1 MKARSFLWAVLPV
14 AAALILTACSSS
26 DDNFDN
32 KQADQ
37 PNAGNSCKI
46 PVTIKVG
53 TEAEDNATRATV
65 DANNS
70 TLRFQA
76 GDKLYFSNADGSVY
90 GTADVPAEATGKTD
104 CTIETI
110 VDFHEQPKDGEKL
123 NVVLVGP
130 DNKALT
136 VSGDK
141 VTGVNYGNAVVKDV
155 ATAVKQYSNI
165 KGDGTY
171 NKNTISVDLK
181 QNTAFINFNVSY
193 TNIYYTAT
201 AASEDIVVKNNNA
214 TIGSGKITTT
224 VSRANNRSTVN
235 AKFVVP
241 VAKGTKMNNAS
252 VQVSTFDAIKL
263 TSTATLEG
271 KVYNSTKSAALPN
284 PAVGNIVGRNGKIY
298 ASVNAAVNA
307 GTTAVG
313 VIVYLGTS
321 TGDATYK
328 NGLVLGLKDCKGI
341 TSRKYHWC
349 NPENQGNSTK
359 YTSDNAAVTT
369 AQDGR
374 ATTWINNGARN
385 SNSWPAYK
393 AAMTNDITTTA
404 RLTKV
409 VDQATKQSQIQTSQ
423 WFLPSLYQWNIIVKS
438 GAKKN
443 GTTNPNN
450 LAQHEAGQ
458 GDAYY
463 IGPTW
468 SAFFNTTA
476 NSGVEQLEKDTGIYW
491 SSTDAT
497 QTTGNSSKAW
507 VFDAR
512 FGRVETNSKK
522 RDDDVGNRVRP
533 VFAF

>member
-32 KQADQ
+32 KQADR
-37 PNAGNSCKI
+37 PNTGNSCKI

-70 TLRFQA
+70 TLRFQV

-165 KGDGTY
+165 RGDGTY

-224 VSRANNRSTVN
+224 VSRASNLSTVN

-252 VQVSTFDAIKL
+252 VQVGTFDAIKL

-298 ASVNAAVNA
+298 ATIDAAVNA

-313 VIVYLGTS
+313 IIAYIGSETC
-321 TGDATYK
+321 DATFK
-328 NGLVLGLKDCKGI
+328 HGLVLGLKDC
-341 TSRKYHWC
+341 SSPFYYWC
-349 NPENQGNSTK
+349 NPENQGNAWRSNDETEV
-359 YTSDNAAVTT
+359 TSRKE
-369 AQDGR
+369 DGSALTYPSSSR
-374 ATTWINNGARN
+374 NN
-385 SNSWPAYK
+385 SSWPAFQ
-393 AAMTNDITTTA
+393 AAINNSITATA
-404 RLTKV
+404 RITKV
-409 VDQATKQSQIQTSQ
+409 VDKATKQSQIQGSK
-423 WFLPSLYQWNIIVKS
+423 WFLPSVYQWNQIVRGLSGKTKAFNQYVPGEGDDFYKGDNVSTKIVKTGNS
-438 GAKKN
+438 GA
-443 GTTNPNN
+443 
-450 LAQHEAGQ
+450 EALRVS
-458 GDAYY
+458 D
-463 IGPTW
+463 
-468 SAFFNTTA
+468 
-476 NSGVEQLEKDTGIYW
+476 GIYW
-491 SSTDAT
+491 SSTDGT
-497 QTTGNSSKAW
+497 LNTGNSSKAW
-507 VFDAR
+507 VYDAR
-512 FGRVETNSKK
+512 VGRIETNSKK
-522 RDDDVGNRVRP
+522 RDSGNRVRP